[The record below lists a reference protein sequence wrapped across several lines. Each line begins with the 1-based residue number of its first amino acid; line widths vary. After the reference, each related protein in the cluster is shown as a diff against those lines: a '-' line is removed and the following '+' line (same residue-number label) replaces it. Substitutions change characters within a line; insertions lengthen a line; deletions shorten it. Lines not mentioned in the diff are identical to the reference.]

1 MIDAFQSPDKPLPP
15 DKNWYS
21 LPMVRSFFQDPNS
34 RGTVI
39 QFYELDQL
47 VRTAV
52 NTFKAA
58 EREGDVEKITEIATK
73 RGTVLALEN
82 EVKKIRQQLKEV
94 REQKNEILR
103 SPIEPEAK
111 RELLN
116 IIRQQEL
123 AITAAVPILRQIA
136 VQ

>member
-1 MIDAFQSPDKPLPP
+1 
-15 DKNWYS
+15 
-21 LPMVRSFFQDPNS
+21 VRSFFQDPNS

-47 VRTAV
+47 VKTAV

-58 EREGDVEKITEIATK
+58 EREGDAEKITEIVTK

-82 EVKKIRQQLKEV
+82 EVKRIRQQLKEV

-103 SPIEPEAK
+103 SSIDPEAK

-123 AITAAVPILRQIA
+123 AITAAVPILRKIA